1 MSFCEFEL
9 LIHMAETLEIQVNAK
24 GENNSY
30 KKHLH
35 DFTKSSRNNNK
46 YVISVRN

>member
-1 MSFCEFEL
+1 MSFYEFEL
-9 LIHMAETLEIQVNAK
+9 LIHVAKALEIQVNAK
-24 GENNSY
+24 GENKSY

-35 DFTKSSRNNNK
+35 DFTKNSRNNKK